1 MFPTNLTFSMVA
13 PVNDFVDGIV
23 TNYGD
28 FFHAMA
34 HSVMMV
40 LVFIEKTLQKTPWWL
55 FIGIVAALAFVSLR
69 KISQV
74 ALVVL
79 GLMLIGSFGL
89 WDKMMQT
96 TALVVVATFLTVMIG
111 IPIGII
117 VSCSE
122 RVRKIVLPILDI
134 MQTMPVFV
142 YLIPVLM
149 LFGLGK
155 VPAVFATVIYAVS
168 PLIRLTNLGIRQV
181 NPEVVE
187 AAIAFG
193 ANRWQLMLGVQLPL
207 AMPSIMAGINQT
219 NMMALAMV
227 VVSSMIGANGLG
239 IDVLEGINNQN
250 IGLGLQAGIAIVI
263 LAIIIDRVSQGF
275 GADKRSN

>member
-1 MFPTNLTFSMVA
+1 MFPEHLTFSMVA
-13 PVNDFVDGIV
+13 PVNDFVEEIV
-23 TNYGD
+23 TNHGD
-28 FFHAMA
+28 FFHAIA
-34 HSVMMV
+34 HSVMLV
-40 LVFIEKTLQKTPWWL
+40 LVFIEKTLQNTPWWL
-55 FIGIVAALAFVSLR
+55 FIGIVAALAYVSLR
-69 KISQV
+69 KVTHV
-74 ALVVL
+74 AMVIA
-79 GLMLIGSFGL
+79 GLLLIGSFGL
-89 WDKMMQT
+89 WGKMMQT
-96 TALVVVATFLTVMIG
+96 SALVLVATTITVMIG
-111 IPIGII
+111 VPIGIL

-122 RVRKIVLPILDI
+122 RVRKIVIPTLDI

-187 AAIAFG
+187 AATAFG
-193 ANRWQLMLGVQLPL
+193 ATRWQLMMGVQLPL

-263 LAIIIDRVSQGF
+263 LAIIIDRISQGF
-275 GADKRSN
+275 GANKRAT

>member
-1 MFPTNLTFSMVA
+1 MFPEHLTFSMVA
-13 PVNDFVDGIV
+13 PVNDFVEEIV
-23 TNYGD
+23 TNHGD
-28 FFHAMA
+28 FFHAIA
-34 HSVMMV
+34 HSVMLV
-40 LVFIEKTLQKTPWWL
+40 LVFIEKTLQNTPWWL
-55 FIGIVAALAFVSLR
+55 FIGIVAALAYVSLR
-69 KISQV
+69 KVTHV
-74 ALVVL
+74 AMVIA
-79 GLMLIGSFGL
+79 GLLLIGSFGL
-89 WDKMMQT
+89 WSKMMQT
-96 TALVVVATFLTVMIG
+96 SALVLVATTITVMIG
-111 IPIGII
+111 VPIGIL

-122 RVRKIVLPILDI
+122 RVRKIVIPTLDI

-187 AAIAFG
+187 AATAFG
-193 ANRWQLMLGVQLPL
+193 ATRWQLMMGVQLPL

-263 LAIIIDRVSQGF
+263 LAIIIDRISQGF
-275 GADKRSN
+275 GANKRAT

>member
-1 MFPTNLTFSMVA
+1 MFPEHLTFSMVA
-13 PVNDFVDGIV
+13 PVNDFVEEIV
-23 TNYGD
+23 TNHGD
-28 FFHAMA
+28 FFHAIA
-34 HSVMMV
+34 HSVMLV
-40 LVFIEKTLQKTPWWL
+40 LVFIEKTLQSTPWWL
-55 FIGIVAALAFVSLR
+55 FIGIVAALAYVSLR
-69 KISQV
+69 KVTHV
-74 ALVVL
+74 AMVIA
-79 GLMLIGSFGL
+79 GLLLIGSFGL
-89 WDKMMQT
+89 WGKMMQT
-96 TALVVVATFLTVMIG
+96 SALVLVATTITVMIG
-111 IPIGII
+111 VPIGII

-122 RVRKIVLPILDI
+122 RVRKIVIPTLDI

-187 AAIAFG
+187 AATAFG
-193 ANRWQLMLGVQLPL
+193 ATRWQLMMGVQLPL

-263 LAIIIDRVSQGF
+263 LAIIIDRISQGF
-275 GADKRSN
+275 GANKRAT

>member
-1 MFPTNLTFSMVA
+1 MFPDQFTFSIVA
-13 PVNDFVDGIV
+13 PVNAFVEEIV
-23 TNYGD
+23 TNHGD
-28 FFHAMA
+28 FFHAIA
-34 HSVMMV
+34 HSVMQV

-55 FIGIVAALAFVSLR
+55 FIAIIAVMAFFSLR
-69 KISQV
+69 KISHV
-74 ALVVL
+74 VLVVA
-79 GLMLIGSFGL
+79 GLLLIGSFGL
-89 WDKMMQT
+89 WGKMMQT
-96 TALVVVATFLTVMIG
+96 TALVLVATLLTVLIG
-111 IPIGII
+111 VPLGIL

-122 RVRKIVLPILDI
+122 RIRKVVIPALDI

-181 NPEVVE
+181 NPEVIE
-187 AAIAFG
+187 AATAFG

-239 IDVLEGINNQN
+239 VDVLEGINNQN
-250 IGLGLQAGIAIVI
+250 IGLGLQAGISIVI
-263 LAIIIDRVSQGF
+263 LAIIIDRISQGF
-275 GADKRSN
+275 GSVKRAA

>member
-34 HSVMMV
+34 HSVMLV

-55 FIGIVAALAFVSLR
+55 FIGIVAVLAFFSLR
-69 KISQV
+69 KVSQV
-74 ALVVL
+74 VLVVL

-96 TALVVVATFLTVMIG
+96 TALVMVATLLTVMIG

>member
-1 MFPTNLTFSMVA
+1 MFPEHLTFSMVA
-13 PVNDFVDGIV
+13 PVNDFVEEIV
-23 TNYGD
+23 TNHGD
-28 FFHAMA
+28 FFHAIA
-34 HSVMMV
+34 HSVMLV
-40 LVFIEKTLQKTPWWL
+40 LVFIEKTLQNTPWWL
-55 FIGIVAALAFVSLR
+55 FIGIVAALAYISLR
-69 KISQV
+69 KVTHV
-74 ALVVL
+74 AMVIA
-79 GLMLIGSFGL
+79 GLLLIGSFGL
-89 WDKMMQT
+89 WGKMMQT
-96 TALVVVATFLTVMIG
+96 SALVLVATTITVMIG
-111 IPIGII
+111 VPIGII

-122 RVRKIVLPILDI
+122 RVRKIVIPTLDI

-187 AAIAFG
+187 AATAFG
-193 ANRWQLMLGVQLPL
+193 ATRWQLMMGVQLPL

-263 LAIIIDRVSQGF
+263 LAIIIDRISQGF
-275 GADKRSN
+275 GANKRAT